1 MGASS
6 MPPTTTMASGRW
18 TWLPIAVEKA
28 AGSRPTQAATQVIS
42 TGRICSSQVCAQR
55 RLALEAAFDQPVEA
69 ARPP

>member
-1 MGASS
+1 

-42 TGRICSSQVCAQR
+42 TGRICWLAGLAQC
-55 RLALEAAFDQPVEA
+55 RLALEPVSIS
-69 ARPP
+69 RL